1 MTLAG
6 TCITPLRPTAPT
18 IVTPRIAKGGAQPWD
33 TYTYLSQLSPD
44 WGIDGSIIDFP
55 THVHYFIWS
64 WLLTPGQPETI
75 LNHQAICIASLLAPG
90 TIGPGASFLSNQCL
104 GIARATR

>member
-1 MTLAG
+1 MLF
-6 TCITPLRPTAPT
+6 LHLTAT
-18 IVTPRIAKGGAQPWD
+18 TGGAQPWD

-55 THVHYFIWS
+55 THGHYFIWS

-104 GIARATR
+104 GIARATRQ